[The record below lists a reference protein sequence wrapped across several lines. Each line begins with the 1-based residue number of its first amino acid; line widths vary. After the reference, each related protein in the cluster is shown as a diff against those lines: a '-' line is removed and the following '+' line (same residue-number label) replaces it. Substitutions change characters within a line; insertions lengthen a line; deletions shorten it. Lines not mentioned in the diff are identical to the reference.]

1 MIALATGNRGAAVTS
16 NVLPSTR
23 KNRIYDLV
31 GQDTVAD
38 PRFQKLME
46 ELNLDLSWKDLG
58 QASKYQVMI
67 ERS

>member
-1 MIALATGNRGAAVTS
+1 MIALATGNRGAAFTS

-38 PRFQKLME
+38 PRFQELMQ
-46 ELNLDLSWKDLG
+46 ELNLDLTWEDLG
-58 QASKYQVMI
+58 KASKFDN
-67 ERS
+67 